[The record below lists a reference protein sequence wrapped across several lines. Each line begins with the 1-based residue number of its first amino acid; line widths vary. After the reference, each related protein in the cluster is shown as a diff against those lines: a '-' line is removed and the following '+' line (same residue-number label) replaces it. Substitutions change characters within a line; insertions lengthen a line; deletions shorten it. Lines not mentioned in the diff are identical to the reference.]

1 MSGID
6 EEKFYP
12 RIEKWLAG
20 SIGCHYIGV
29 RKFIWGG
36 QPDVLGVKFSKGNC
50 LKADLHLI
58 EVKIIDCL
66 NSAYNLIGEVET
78 RIAQFIKRNSVFH
91 TLYAYMAIFE
101 YHKCK
106 DIRDYASHRG
116 IGIIKF
122 KNHKNAT
129 LSLERSPAPIVSGKT
144 LSINDLKDEAWIKD
158 KDEARIFREA
168 IKNAGWWRL
177 KELIS

>member
-1 MSGID
+1 M
-6 EEKFYP
+6 
-12 RIEKWLAG
+12 
-20 SIGCHYIGV
+20 
-29 RKFIWGG
+29 
-36 QPDVLGVKFSKGNC
+36 
-50 LKADLHLI
+50 
-58 EVKIIDCL
+58 
-66 NSAYNLIGEVET
+66 ET

-122 KNHKNAT
+122 KHHKNAT
-129 LSLERSPAPIVSGKT
+129 LSLERSPVPIVSGKT